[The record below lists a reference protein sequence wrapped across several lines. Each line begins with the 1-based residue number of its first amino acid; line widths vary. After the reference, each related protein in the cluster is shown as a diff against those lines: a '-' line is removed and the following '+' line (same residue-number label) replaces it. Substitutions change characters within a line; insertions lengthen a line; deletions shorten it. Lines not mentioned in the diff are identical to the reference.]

1 MREVTKSEE
10 QQMQDELLCEITE
23 HDIHTPIINP
33 VKGKED
39 ESGSN
44 DVV

>member
-39 ESGSN
+39 ESDSN